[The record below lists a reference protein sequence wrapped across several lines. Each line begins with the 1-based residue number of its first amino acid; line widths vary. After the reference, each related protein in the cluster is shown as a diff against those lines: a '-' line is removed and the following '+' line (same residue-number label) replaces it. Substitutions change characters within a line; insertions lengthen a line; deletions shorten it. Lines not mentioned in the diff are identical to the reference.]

1 MLNATILDVR
11 SKCLQTLFS
20 LHFTISTVPNALYI
34 VVWQTEVFFSVF
46 FFLFSKACG
55 IKDISDHGTV
65 LFEQC
70 IFCSE
75 GTILFAQCNFLLD
88 SI

>member
-1 MLNATILDVR
+1 MLNATILDVCL
-11 SKCLQTLFS
+11 KCLQTLFS
-20 LHFTISTVPNALYI
+20 LHFIISTVPNALYI
-34 VVWQTEVFFSVF
+34 VVWQTVFFSVI
-46 FFLFSKACG
+46 FFLFSKAYG
-55 IKDISDHGTV
+55 IKDISDHGTI

-75 GTILFAQCNFLLD
+75 GTILFEQCNFLLD